1 MSKDPGGSK
10 FLACVYSRAW
20 FMAALAVFS
29 CANSETVAPPRPLH
43 DLQSLAE
50 FRELFNRD
58 RGKPRLVLL
67 LSPT

>member
-1 MSKDPGGSK
+1 
-10 FLACVYSRAW
+10 
-20 FMAALAVFS
+20 MAALAVFS
-29 CANSETVAPPRPLH
+29 CANAETVAPPRPLH
-43 DLQSLAE
+43 DLQSFAG